1 MSQSYI
7 NCIFAVTTILMM
19 EQKEEFPKETKMSAA
34 TTKEELRWWAMSAV
48 YNRSMKVK
56 QMLDGWGVENF
67 VPMKTVVRTYAGR
80 KTRQR
85 IPAISNLIF
94 VRASEERVQEVK
106 ERTRILQYLCMRQ
119 DGRNRRIIVPDD
131 DMVAFQRVAG
141 AEEEILYFRPEEIDF
156 ERGDRVRIHG
166 GDFDGV
172 EGVFVK
178 VQGKRNKMVV
188 VTIPTL
194 VSVATLTFAPELL
207 EKI

>member
-1 MSQSYI
+1 
-7 NCIFAVTTILMM
+7 MM

-106 ERTRILQYLCMRQ
+106 ERSRILQYLCMRQ

-131 DMVAFQRVAG
+131 DMAAFR
-141 AEEEILYFRPEEIDF
+141 R
-156 ERGDRVRIHG
+156 
-166 GDFDGV
+166 
-172 EGVFVK
+172 K
-178 VQGKRNKMVV
+178 S
-188 VTIPTL
+188 TL
-194 VSVATLTFAPELL
+194 SAATACVSTAATSTVWRASS
-207 EKI
+207 

>member
-1 MSQSYI
+1 
-7 NCIFAVTTILMM
+7 MM
-19 EQKEEFPKETKMSAA
+19 EQKEKNLTETKMSAA

-56 QMLDGWGVENF
+56 QMLDGWGV

-106 ERTRILQYLCMRQ
+106 ERSRILQYLCMRQ
-119 DGRNRRIIVPDD
+119 DGRNRRIIVPDE
-131 DMVAFQRVAG
+131 DMAAFQRVAG
-141 AEEEILYFRPEEIDF
+141 AEEDILYFRPEEIDF

-172 EGVFVK
+172 EGIFVK

>member
-156 ERGDRVRIHG
+156 ERSDRVRIHG

>member
-1 MSQSYI
+1 
-7 NCIFAVTTILMM
+7 MM
-19 EQKEEFPKETKMSAA
+19 EQKEDFPKETKMSAA
-34 TTKEELRWWAMSAV
+34 TTNEELRWWAMSAV

-106 ERTRILQYLCMRQ
+106 ERSRILQYLCMRQ

-131 DMVAFQRVAG
+131 DMAAFQRVAG
-141 AEEEILYFRPEEIDF
+141 AEEEVLYFRPEEIDF

-172 EGVFVK
+172 EGIFVK

>member
-1 MSQSYI
+1 
-7 NCIFAVTTILMM
+7 
-19 EQKEEFPKETKMSAA
+19 MSAA

-106 ERTRILQYLCMRQ
+106 ERSRILQYLCMRQ

-131 DMVAFQRVAG
+131 DMAAFQRVAG

-172 EGVFVK
+172 EGIFVK

>member
-1 MSQSYI
+1 MS
-7 NCIFAVTTILMM
+7 V
-19 EQKEEFPKETKMSAA
+19 
-34 TTKEELRWWAMSAV
+34 
-48 YNRSMKVK
+48 
-56 QMLDGWGVENF
+56 
-67 VPMKTVVRTYAGR
+67 KTVVRTYAGR

-131 DMVAFQRVAG
+131 DMAAFQRVAG
-141 AEEEILYFRPEEIDF
+141 AEEEVLYFRPEEIDF

-172 EGVFVK
+172 EGIFVK

>member
-1 MSQSYI
+1 MSQSDI

-131 DMVAFQRVAG
+131 DMVAFQRVTG